1 MTDTALEILH
11 NTFGYESFR
20 GFQGEVIEEVVQGHD
35 ILVLMPTGGGKS
47 LCYQVPALALP
58 GTTVVVSP
66 LIALM
71 EDQISSLKQ
80 LGVRAES
87 LNSGTPYPEQQ
98 RIGQELLTGHLD
110 LLYVAPERLLTE
122 SMQRLLD
129 QVRIGLFAIDEAHC
143 VSQWG
148 HDFRPEYM
156 QLSRLKYRYPG
167 VPRIALTA
175 TADIRTRKE
184 IVERLE
190 LTDAKVFV
198 DSFNRSNIFYRIS
211 QKKQGKQQLL
221 RFLQKEHPEDSGIVY
236 CLSRKRVEDTARW
249 LNEQGRSA
257 LPYHAGMSAEERSYN
272 QQRFLKEDGLIVVAT
287 VAFGMGIDKPDV
299 RFVAHLDLPKSIEA
313 YYQETGRAGRD
324 GLPATA
330 WMVYGLQDVVLL
342 RQIQSGSTAS
352 PEIQRVE
359 QQKLDA
365 MLSLCEVTSC
375 RRQVLLNYFDEPMHE
390 KCGNCDLCLEPV
402 ETWDGTEAAR
412 KALSC
417 VYRTGQLFGVSHLV
431 DVLMGK
437 ETTKITQFGHQHTS
451 TYGIGKDYKQ
461 TEWRSIYRQLV
472 ARGYINVDI
481 EGHGSLKLN
490 ERCRPLLKGE
500 ERILLRQDRY
510 EHATTKSTRPV
521 EKGRIIVGD
530 EDKPL
535 WDALRTLRREMAEKQ
550 GVPAYIIFNDKT
562 LFEMLKHKPS
572 DLEAM
577 SHISGVGQFKLE
589 QYGEDFVGLIRKLVS
604 ESVSQ

>member
-1 MTDTALEILH
+1 MTASALEILH
-11 NTFGYESFR
+11 TTFGYDSFR
-20 GFQGEVIEEVVQGHD
+20 GFQEETIDRVMQGQD
-35 ILVLMPTGGGKS
+35 VLVLMPTGGGKS

-58 GTTVVVSP
+58 GTAVVVSP

-71 EDQISSLKQ
+71 EDQVSSLKQ
-80 LGVRAES
+80 LGVNAES
-87 LNSGTPYPEQQ
+87 LNSGTPYPEQK
-98 RIGQELLTGHLD
+98 RIEQELLTGHLD

-122 SMQRLLD
+122 GLQRLLD
-129 QVRIGLFAIDEAHC
+129 QVRIALFAIDEAHC

-156 QLSRLKYRYPG
+156 QLSRLKARYPG

-175 TADIRTRKE
+175 TADRRTRKE

-190 LTDAKVFV
+190 LNDVKVFV

-211 QKKQGKQQLL
+211 QKKQGKHQLL
-221 RFLQKEHPEDSGIVY
+221 RFLQTEHPDDSGIVY
-236 CLSRKRVEDTARW
+236 CLSRKRVEETAQW
-249 LNEQGRSA
+249 LNDNGRLA
-257 LPYHAGMSAEERSYN
+257 LPYHAGMSNEERSLH
-272 QQRFLKEDGLIVVAT
+272 QQRFLKEDGLIIVAT

-352 PEIQRVE
+352 PEIQRIE

-365 MLSLCEVTSC
+365 VLALCEVTTC
-375 RRQVLLNYFDEPMHE
+375 RRQVLLNYFDEPMD
-390 KCGNCDLCLEPV
+390 KPCGHCDLCLEPV

-437 ETTKITQFGHQHTS
+437 QTGKVTQFGHQHTS
-451 TYGIGKDYKQ
+451 TYGIGKNYKQ
-461 TEWRSIYRQLV
+461 TEWRSIFRQLV
-472 ARGYINVDI
+472 ARGYINVDM

-500 ERILLRQDRY
+500 ERIQLRQDRY
-510 EHATTKSTRPV
+510 EHASTKVGRTV
-521 EKGRIIVGD
+521 EKGRVIVAE
-530 EDKPL
+530 EDRPL
-535 WDALRTLRREMAEKQ
+535 WEALRSLRKDMAEMQ
-550 GVPAYIIFNDKT
+550 GVPAYVIFNDKT
-562 LFEMLKHKPS
+562 LFEMLQHKPI
-572 DLEAM
+572 DLTEM
-577 SHISGVGQFKLE
+577 SHISGVGEYKLE
-589 QYGEDFVGLIRKLVS
+589 QYGREFVDLIR
-604 ESVSQ
+604 SQLLHLA

>member
-1 MTDTALEILH
+1 MSDPALEILR
-11 NTFGYESFR
+11 NIFGFESFR
-20 GFQGEVIEEVVQGHD
+20 GFQGDVINEVASGQDV
-35 ILVLMPTGGGKS
+35 LVLMPTGGGKS
-47 LCYQVPALALP
+47 LCYQVPALLLP
-58 GTTVVVSP
+58 GTAIVVSP

-71 EDQISSLKQ
+71 EDQINTLKQ

-87 LNSGTPYPEQQ
+87 LNSGIPYEEQY
-98 RIGQELLTGHLD
+98 RIEQELLTGHLD
-110 LLYVAPERLLTE
+110 LLYVAPERLLTH
-122 SMQRLLD
+122 SMQRLLYR
-129 QVRIGLFAIDEAHC
+129 VRVALFAIDEAHC

-148 HDFRPEYM
+148 HDFRPEYL
-156 QLSRLKYRYPG
+156 QLAQLRHRYPG

-175 TADIRTRKE
+175 TADRRTRKE
-184 IVERLE
+184 IVERLD
-190 LTDAKVFV
+190 LDNARVFI

-211 QKKQGKQQLL
+211 QKKQGKQQLS
-221 RFLQKEHPEDSGIVY
+221 RFLQKEHPDDSGIVY
-236 CLSRKRVEDTARW
+236 CLSRKRVEDTAYW
-249 LNEQGRSA
+249 LNQQGRKA
-257 LPYHAGMSAEERSYN
+257 LPYHAGMLPEDRSHN
-272 QQRFLKEDGLIVVAT
+272 QSRFLKEDGLIIVAT

-342 RQIQSGSTAS
+342 RQIQANSTAS
-352 PEIQRVE
+352 PVIQRVE

-375 RRQVLLNYFDEPMHE
+375 RRQVLLDYFDEPLKE
-390 KCGNCDLCLEPV
+390 KCGNCDLCLEPI

-417 VYRTGQLFGVSHLV
+417 VYRTGQMFGVSHLV

-437 ETTKITQFGHQHTS
+437 ETSKVTQFGHQRVS
-451 TYGIGKDYKQ
+451 TWAIGKDYKQ
-461 TEWRSIYRQLV
+461 AEWRSIFRQLV
-472 ARGYINVDI
+472 ARGYINVDV

-490 ERCRPLLKGE
+490 QMCRPLLKGE

-510 EHATTKSTRPV
+510 EHSNARSSARTT
-521 EKGRIIVGD
+521 EKGRVIVAE

-535 WDALRTLRREMAEKQ
+535 WEALRTLRRKMAEEQ

-562 LFEMLKHKPS
+562 LFEMATVKPC
-572 DLEAM
+572 DLDAM

-589 QYGEDFVGLIRKLVS
+589 QYGTDFVELIQTMVATI
-604 ESVSQ
+604 

>member
-1 MTDTALEILH
+1 MADSVLEILH

-20 GFQGEVIEEVVQGHD
+20 GFQKEVINTVIQGLD
-35 ILVLMPTGGGKS
+35 ALVLMPTGGGKS
-47 LCYQVPALALP
+47 LCYQVPALALA

-80 LGVRAES
+80 LGIRAES

-98 RIGQELLTGHLD
+98 RIEQELLTGHLD

-129 QVRIGLFAIDEAHC
+129 QVKLALFAIDEAHC

-148 HDFRPEYM
+148 HDFRPEYL
-156 QLSRLKYRYPG
+156 QLCRLKHRYPG
-167 VPRIALTA
+167 IPRIALTA
-175 TADIRTRKE
+175 TADRRTRKE
-184 IVERLE
+184 IAERLE
-190 LTDAKVFV
+190 LDNARVFV

-236 CLSRKRVEDTARW
+236 CLSRKRVEDTAHW
-249 LNEQGRSA
+249 LNEQGRLA
-257 LPYHAGMSAEERSYN
+257 LPYHAGMSNEERSRN
-272 QQRFLKEDGLIVVAT
+272 QQRFLKEDGLIIVAT

-342 RQIQSGSTAS
+342 RQIQSGSKAS

-375 RRQVLLNYFDEPMHE
+375 RRQVLLNYFDEPMDE
-390 KCGNCDLCLEPV
+390 KCGHCDLCLEPV
-402 ETWDGTEAAR
+402 DTWDGTEAAR

-437 ETTKITQFGHQHTS
+437 ETAKVCQFNHQHTS

-490 ERCRPLLKGE
+490 ERCRPLLKGD

-510 EHATTKSTRPV
+510 EHATTKSTQPV
-521 EKGRIIVGD
+521 EKGRVLVAD

-562 LFEMLKHKPS
+562 LFEMLRHKPC

-577 SHISGVGQFKLE
+577 SQISGVGQYKLE
-589 QYGEDFVGLIRKLVS
+589 QYGQQFVELI
-604 ESVSQ
+604 SQALAYHD

>member
-1 MTDTALEILH
+1 MTDSALEILH

-20 GFQGEVIEEVVQGHD
+20 GFQEEVINTVIQGLD
-35 ILVLMPTGGGKS
+35 ALVLMPTGGGKS
-47 LCYQVPALALP
+47 LCYQVPALALA

-80 LGVRAES
+80 LGIRAES

-98 RIGQELLTGHLD
+98 RIEQELLTGHLD

-129 QVRIGLFAIDEAHC
+129 QVKLALFAIDEAHC

-148 HDFRPEYM
+148 HDFRPEYL
-156 QLSRLKYRYPG
+156 QLCRLKYRYPG
-167 VPRIALTA
+167 IPRIALTA
-175 TADIRTRKE
+175 TADLRTRKE
-184 IVERLE
+184 IAERLE
-190 LTDAKVFV
+190 LDNARVFV

-221 RFLQKEHPEDSGIVY
+221 RFLQKEHPDDSGIVY

-249 LNEQGRSA
+249 LNEQGRLA
-257 LPYHAGMSAEERSYN
+257 LPYHAGMSNEERSRN
-272 QQRFLKEDGLIVVAT
+272 QQRFLKEDGLIIVAT

-342 RQIQSGSTAS
+342 RQIQAGSNAS

-375 RRQVLLNYFDEPMHE
+375 RRQVLLNYFDEPMDE
-390 KCGNCDLCLEPV
+390 KCGHCDLCLEPV

-437 ETTKITQFGHQHTS
+437 ETTKVSQFGHQHTS

-461 TEWRSIYRQLV
+461 TEWRSVYRQLV

-490 ERCRPLLKGE
+490 ERCRPLLKGD

-510 EHATTKSTRPV
+510 EHASTKSTKPV
-521 EKGRIIVGD
+521 EKGRVIVAD

-562 LFEMLKHKPS
+562 LFEMLRHKPC

-577 SHISGVGQFKLE
+577 SHISGVGQYKLD
-589 QYGEDFVGLIRKLVS
+589 QYGQQFAELI
-604 ESVSQ
+604 SQSMAYRD